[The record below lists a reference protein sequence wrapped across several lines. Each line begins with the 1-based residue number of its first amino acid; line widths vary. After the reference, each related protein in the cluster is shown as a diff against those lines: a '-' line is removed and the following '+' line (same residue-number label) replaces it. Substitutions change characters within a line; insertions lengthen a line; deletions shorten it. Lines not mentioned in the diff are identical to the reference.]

1 MEMNIVENTLN
12 TYANARKDIFQ
23 QRLHFLTDK
32 NNKNLLKTKI
42 SFDKYMKRKGI
53 PEKRKHL
60 IKMK

>member
-1 MEMNIVENTLN
+1 MEMNIVEYTLN